1 MIMRKTYYILLCN
14 LLICFLLTCCQKKTE
29 KNFHIGFAQCNT
41 NDSWRQTM
49 LQGMERELSFNSN
62 IEMEVADAKSDWKLQ
77 EAQINTF
84 IKDKVDLLIVSPL
97 ESTLLVPVIEKAYAA
112 GIPVL
117 IIDRRI
123 ESDNYTA
130 FIGAENLLVGQN
142 AGMYADVL
150 LKGKGKVLAIGQGPT
165 SGPTIDRNAGFQQAI
180 RQFPNITF
188 QNTIW
193 VKDGHFPDSLINYLK
208 LHADIDLIFAHNDR
222 FALIAYQ
229 VCAKLGLS
237 EKVKI
242 IGVDGLGGVNEGL
255 DLVEKR
261 KINATM
267 LYPTGGEEAI
277 QLAVKILTKKP
288 YVKENRL
295 FTTVIDPNNVAIMLA
310 QAQKITVQQ
319 VAINRQTNKI
329 EELTRTYSFLQ
340 HITYFISILL
350 VILLILGGFIL
361 GLYRS
366 KQRANQLLEE
376 QNLAI
381 IEQRDEITRI
391 SELAQKAND
400 EKNRFYSYLSHEF
413 RTPLSLILTPVEDII
428 QRKLDVKEVRSTLQ
442 LVHKNAHRLLRLVDQ
457 LLDLRK
463 FDAGKMKAHLT
474 EQDLV
479 AFIKEI
485 VSDFKLKAK
494 NQQIDLQFISHV
506 NEVPFWFDLEKLDKI
521 IFNLISNS
529 FKYTPPGG
537 MIHITLLKNLDKVDI
552 LVADSGTGMTEAEKN
567 RAFDLFY
574 QGHQTNKHLGTGL
587 GLALSKE
594 FVLLH
599 NGTIELTSEKWKGT
613 TFKISLPIVKP
624 TSIECEAALNQ
635 PFVRES
641 IEDSTPDYIK
651 NDDLSVNTILL
662 VEDNEELNFYLRQKL
677 SPSYSVV
684 STESAEQGWV
694 EILNNI
700 PDLIICDVMLP
711 EMDGFSLTK
720 KIKEDFRTSHIPVV
734 LLTAKEQVESQLEGM
749 NAGADDYVI
758 KPFNLL
764 LLEKKIKSLL
774 DNRERMRRRFS
785 SEVTNPSNIQKGERK
800 FLIEFE
806 LLIEKHIK
814 DSTLSVEKLSQ
825 ELGMSRVQLFRKIS
839 ALTSKNVTDYIA
851 DFKLLKAKAL
861 LKESSKTI
869 AEIAYETGFNTPS
882 YFTAFFK
889 QKTNQTPTDWRNS

>member
-29 KNFHIGFAQCNT
+29 KSFHIGFAQCNT

-97 ESTLLVPVIEKAYAA
+97 ESTLLVPVIEKAYEA

-150 LKGKGKVLAIGQGPT
+150 LKGKGNVLAIGQGPT

-193 VKDGHFPDSLINYLK
+193 VTDGHFPDSLINYLK
-208 LHADIDLIFAHNDR
+208 GHADIDLIFAHNDR

-288 YVKENRL
+288 FVKENRL

-463 FDAGKMKAHLT
+463 FDAGKMQAHLT

-479 AFIKEI
+479 TFIKEI
-485 VSDFKLKAK
+485 VSDFKLKAR
-494 NQQIDLQFISHV
+494 NQQIDLQFISQLD
-506 NEVPFWFDLEKLDKI
+506 EVPFWFDLEKLDKI
-521 IFNLISNS
+521 IFNLISNA

-537 MIHITLLKNLDKVDI
+537 MIHLTLLKNPDKVDI
-552 LVADSGTGMTEAEKN
+552 LVADSGIGMAEAEKN
-567 RAFDLFY
+567 NAFDLFY
-574 QGHQTNKHLGTGL
+574 QGHQTNKHLGSGL

-599 NGTIELTSEKWKGT
+599 NGTIELTSEKGKGT

-624 TSIECEAALNQ
+624 RSIDGEAALNQ

-684 STESAEQGWV
+684 ATESAEQGWV

-734 LLTAKEQVESQLEGM
+734 LLTAKEQVESQVEGM

-839 ALTSKNVTDYIA
+839 ALTNKNVTDYIA

>member
-97 ESTLLVPVIEKAYAA
+97 ESTLLVPVIEKAYEA

-123 ESDNYTA
+123 ESDKYTA

-150 LKGKGKVLAIGQGPT
+150 LKGKGNVLAIGQGPT

-288 YVKENRL
+288 FVKENRL

-310 QAQKITVQQ
+310 QAQKIALQQ
-319 VAINRQTNKI
+319 ADINRQTNKI

-463 FDAGKMKAHLT
+463 FDAGKMQAYLT

-479 AFIKEI
+479 TFIKEI
-485 VSDFKLKAK
+485 VSDFKLKAR
-494 NQQIDLQFISHV
+494 NQQIDLQFISQLD
-506 NEVPFWFDLEKLDKI
+506 ELPFWFDLEKLDKI
-521 IFNLISNS
+521 IFNLISNA

-552 LVADSGTGMTEAEKN
+552 LVADSGAGMTEAEKN

-599 NGTIELTSEKWKGT
+599 NGTIELTSAKGKGT

-624 TSIECEAALNQ
+624 TSIDCEAALNQ

-641 IEDSTPDYIK
+641 IEDSTPDSIK

-734 LLTAKEQVESQLEGM
+734 LLTAKEQVESQVEGM

-839 ALTSKNVTDYIA
+839 ALTNKNVTDYIA

>member
-14 LLICFLLTCCQKKTE
+14 LLICFLLTCCQKKIE

-62 IEMEVADAKSDWKLQ
+62 IEMEVSDAKSDWKLQ

-150 LKGKGKVLAIGQGPT
+150 LKGKGNVLAIGQGPT

-288 YVKENRL
+288 FVKENRL

-310 QAQKITVQQ
+310 QAQKIALQQ
-319 VAINRQTNKI
+319 ADINRQTNKI

-381 IEQRDEITRI
+381 IKQRDEITRI

-428 QRKLDVKEVRSTLQ
+428 QRKVDVKEVRSTLQ
-442 LVHKNAHRLLRLVDQ
+442 LVYKNAHRLLRLVDQ

-463 FDAGKMKAHLT
+463 FDAGKMQVYLT

-485 VSDFKLKAK
+485 VSDFKLKAR
-494 NQQIDLQFISHV
+494 NQQIDLQFISQLD
-506 NEVPFWFDLEKLDKI
+506 ELPFWFDLEKLDKI
-521 IFNLISNS
+521 IFNLISNA
-529 FKYTPPGG
+529 FKYTPPSG
-537 MIHITLLKNLDKVDI
+537 MIHITLLKNLDKIDI
-552 LVADSGTGMTEAEKN
+552 LVTDSGIGMTEAEKN

-599 NGTIELTSEKWKGT
+599 NGTIELTSAKGKGT

-624 TSIECEAALNQ
+624 TSIDCEAALNQ

-641 IEDSTPDYIK
+641 IEDSTPDSIK

-700 PDLIICDVMLP
+700 PNLIICDVMLP

-734 LLTAKEQVESQLEGM
+734 LLTAKEQVESQVEGM

-839 ALTSKNVTDYIA
+839 ALTNKNVTDYIA

>member
-1 MIMRKTYYILLCN
+1 
-14 LLICFLLTCCQKKTE
+14 
-29 KNFHIGFAQCNT
+29 
-41 NDSWRQTM
+41 
-49 LQGMERELSFNSN
+49 MERELSFNSN

-97 ESTLLVPVIEKAYAA
+97 ESTLLVPIIEKAYEA

-123 ESDNYTA
+123 ESDKYTA

-150 LKGKGKVLAIGQGPT
+150 LKGKGNVLAIGQGPT

-442 LVHKNAHRLLRLVDQ
+442 LVHKNAYRLLRLVDQ

-463 FDAGKMKAHLT
+463 FDAGKMQAYLT

-479 AFIKEI
+479 TFIKEI

-494 NQQIDLQFISHV
+494 NQQIDLQFISQLD
-506 NEVPFWFDLEKLDKI
+506 ELPFWFDLEKLDKI
-521 IFNLISNS
+521 IFNLISNA

-552 LVADSGTGMTEAEKN
+552 LVADSGAGMTEAEKN

-599 NGTIELTSEKWKGT
+599 NGTIELTSAKGKGT

-635 PFVRES
+635 PFVREA

-839 ALTSKNVTDYIA
+839 
-851 DFKLLKAKAL
+851 
-861 LKESSKTI
+861 
-869 AEIAYETGFNTPS
+869 
-882 YFTAFFK
+882 
-889 QKTNQTPTDWRNS
+889 

>member
-1 MIMRKTYYILLCN
+1 
-14 LLICFLLTCCQKKTE
+14 
-29 KNFHIGFAQCNT
+29 
-41 NDSWRQTM
+41 
-49 LQGMERELSFNSN
+49 
-62 IEMEVADAKSDWKLQ
+62 
-77 EAQINTF
+77 
-84 IKDKVDLLIVSPL
+84 
-97 ESTLLVPVIEKAYAA
+97 
-112 GIPVL
+112 
-117 IIDRRI
+117 
-123 ESDNYTA
+123 
-130 FIGAENLLVGQN
+130 
-142 AGMYADVL
+142 
-150 LKGKGKVLAIGQGPT
+150 
-165 SGPTIDRNAGFQQAI
+165 
-180 RQFPNITF
+180 
-188 QNTIW
+188 
-193 VKDGHFPDSLINYLK
+193 
-208 LHADIDLIFAHNDR
+208 
-222 FALIAYQ
+222 
-229 VCAKLGLS
+229 
-237 EKVKI
+237 
-242 IGVDGLGGVNEGL
+242 
-255 DLVEKR
+255 
-261 KINATM
+261 
-267 LYPTGGEEAI
+267 
-277 QLAVKILTKKP
+277 
-288 YVKENRL
+288 
-295 FTTVIDPNNVAIMLA
+295 MLA

-463 FDAGKMKAHLT
+463 FDAGKMQAHLT

-479 AFIKEI
+479 TFIKEI

-494 NQQIDLQFISHV
+494 NQQIDLQFISQLD
-506 NEVPFWFDLEKLDKI
+506 EVPFWFDLEKLDKI
-521 IFNLISNS
+521 IFNLISNA

-537 MIHITLLKNLDKVDI
+537 MIHLTLLKNPDKVDI
-552 LVADSGTGMTEAEKN
+552 LVADSGIGMAEAEKN
-567 RAFDLFY
+567 NAFDLFY
-574 QGHQTNKHLGTGL
+574 QGHQTNKHLGSGL

-599 NGTIELTSEKWKGT
+599 NGTIELTSEKGKGT

-624 TSIECEAALNQ
+624 TSIDGEAALNQ

-651 NDDLSVNTILL
+651 NDELSVNTILL

-734 LLTAKEQVESQLEGM
+734 LLTAKEQVESQVEGM

-839 ALTSKNVTDYIA
+839 ALTNKNVTDYIA

-869 AEIAYETGFNTPS
+869 AEIAYETGFNTQS
-882 YFTAFFK
+882 YFKAFFK